1 MIIEGKGQQTV
12 VQDGGRLLL
21 VVATPEMKLT
31 WPGLRT
37 GVMSEI
43 ISGKRQL
50 NVRQIKLLSERF
62 KVSPVRR

>member
-37 GVMSEI
+37 IELDI
-43 ISGKRQL
+43 ILSSGDSINNSQTYFG
-50 NVRQIKLLSERF
+50 IAE
-62 KVSPVRR
+62 

>member
-1 MIIEGKGQQTV
+1 MIIEGKGRQTV

-37 GVMSEI
+37 KELDI
-43 ISGKRQL
+43 ILSSWDSIL
-50 NVRQIKLLSERF
+50 NSQDSKLHYAGDGRAH
-62 KVSPVRR
+62 R